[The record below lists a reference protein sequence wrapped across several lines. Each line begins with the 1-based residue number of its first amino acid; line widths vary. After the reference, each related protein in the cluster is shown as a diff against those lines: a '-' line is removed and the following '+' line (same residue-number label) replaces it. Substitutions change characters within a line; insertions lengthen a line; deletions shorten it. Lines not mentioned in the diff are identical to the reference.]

1 MVQPYCYAQKMYFLC
16 QLPNLVTNLCICIR
30 RLKRRQNTKK
40 EMRRREEH
48 RGYNIGIRLIDEF
61 LAKSNVSRCIDFKE
75 TAETIAKVGSILYFI
90 KKQRPV
96 EFFFSWGNEGIR
108 FKNSSDIVFHIIT
121 MARLATL
128 ATLFAALLLVAHA
141 AAAFHTTVTTVDVD
155 DNIENQQRRGESCR
169 EQVQRQQNLNH
180 CQRYMRQQCESG
192 SFEDGNQQQH
202 LQQCCQQLRRMDEQ
216 CRCEGLRQVVRQQQG
231 ELRGEEMREM
241 MECARHMPNQ
251 CHLSPQRCEIRSA
264 WF

>member
-1 MVQPYCYAQKMYFLC
+1 
-16 QLPNLVTNLCICIR
+16 
-30 RLKRRQNTKK
+30 
-40 EMRRREEH
+40 
-48 RGYNIGIRLIDEF
+48 
-61 LAKSNVSRCIDFKE
+61 
-75 TAETIAKVGSILYFI
+75 
-90 KKQRPV
+90 
-96 EFFFSWGNEGIR
+96 
-108 FKNSSDIVFHIIT
+108 

-128 ATLFAALLLVAHA
+128 AALFAALLLVAH

-155 DNIENQQRRGESCR
+155 ENIENQQRRGESCR

-192 SFEDGNQQQH
+192 SEEDGNQQQH

-241 MECARHMPNQ
+241 VECARHLPNQ
-251 CHLSPQRCEIRSA
+251 CRLSPQRCEIRSA
-264 WF
+264 SF